1 MELPTMRRRGGP
13 TTETA
18 VKLKRKHSDM
28 PSEEEM
34 TSLVGK
40 EPDAVPPSSEND
52 DDDLSFKRLLP
63 AVGVSTLVASGTYF
77 AADEEF
83 AFDIVECTLRT
94 FVQLSA
100 LAAVLGQVMDF
111 AERKK
116 HSSSLAAPLLV
127 VGYIFCFMLP
137 LAAWEASS
145 RSKLTLRLPGDERIV
160 LKIVAGS
167 LAIAVA
173 LVGSIALLGIVR
185 PTPRYSPRHAIPIC
199 GMLFNNS
206 LSGISLA
213 LAVLFADLESKQRDA
228 IELMLSFGLD
238 PFTATRPS
246 FRAAM
251 SASLRPQINSM
262 NVIGLVSIPGMM
274 TGNVLAGASPRR
286 AAGYQIMIMCLI
298 LASNFLSVGIATE
311 LILSNAFDDR
321 GGLRQDWIITN
332 PAPRVSQIVSTLS
345 FSSAIEANEDAVNA
359 KAPPTT
365 VGLVLSDSTKVE
377 DAKSMFQVSLHGP
390 YARGERI
397 MNIDFALPLNGAI
410 AVLEGQS
417 GIGKST
423 LLRTITSLNSGFEG
437 SATIT
442 LGGEDRLAFEPSEW
456 RRRVLYITQDGA
468 SSIPGTAA
476 MFIESISLSLDNV
489 DQILD
494 AWGMPKTSLGQPFS
508 SLSGGESQ
516 RVLLAIALAS
526 TPSMLLLDE
535 PTSALDESTKLLIE
549 TSLKE
554 KSKSCSIILVT
565 HDDDQKRRL
574 GTMMLTMEE
583 I

>member
-1 MELPTMRRRGGP
+1 
-13 TTETA
+13 
-18 VKLKRKHSDM
+18 M
-28 PSEEEM
+28 PPEEEM

-40 EPDAVPPSSEND
+40 ESSDNATPSSEND
-52 DDDLSFKRLLP
+52 DDLSFRRLMP
-63 AVGVSTLVASGTYF
+63 AALVSTLVALGTYV

-100 LAAVLGQVMDF
+100 LAAVLGKVMEF

-116 HSSSLAAPLLV
+116 DSPSLAAPLLV

-145 RSKLTLRLPGDERIV
+145 RSKLTLRLPGNERAV

-167 LAIAVA
+167 LAVAVA
-173 LVGSIALLGIVR
+173 LVGSVALLGIVR

-228 IELMLSFGLD
+228 IELMLSFGLN
-238 PFTATRPS
+238 PFTATRPT
-246 FRAAM
+246 FRAAI

-298 LASNFLSVGIATE
+298 LASNFLSVGMATE
-311 LILSNAFDDR
+311 LILSSAFDDR
-321 GGLRQDWIITN
+321 GGLRQDWIINN

-345 FSSAIEANEDAVNA
+345 FASDIEAIEDDINA

-365 VGLVLSDSTKVE
+365 VGLVSSDSAEHK

-397 MNIDFALPLNGAI
+397 MNADFGLPLNGAI

-423 LLRTITSLNSGFEG
+423 LLRTITSLHSGFEG

-456 RRRVLYITQDGA
+456 RKRVLYITQDGA

-476 MFIESISLSLDNV
+476 MFIKSISLSLDEV
-489 DQILD
+489 AQIVG

-508 SLSGGESQ
+508 SLSGGEAQ

-526 TPSMLLLDE
+526 TPSILLLDE

-549 TSLKE
+549 TSFKE